1 MSHKINESENQN
13 VRQEHYSKC
22 NFIFFHDI
30 PENVDEGTNRCVV
43 KTEIEGMKVE
53 ISRNDIDRSHRLD
66 KLRKN
71 KEKPGLIIVGLAL
84 YNVQLRVF
92 VDKEVL
98 KGLDISVTENL
109 E

>member
-1 MSHKINESENQN
+1 MSHKINEPENQD
-13 VRQEHYSKC
+13 VRQEQYSKC

-30 PENVDEGTNRCVV
+30 PEIVDRGTDRCVV

-53 ISRNDIDRSHRLD
+53 ISRNDVDRSHRLD

-71 KEKPGLIIVGLAL
+71 KEKAGLIIVGLAL